1 MAENVVELAIEFG
14 VCYNHGGPLRW
25 SPVVVEIFMTSWLAR
40 KATVEE
46 ELFERVPDVLCDWV
60 KFAGHRR
67 GIPAAPL
74 REAVAAVK
82 QFRKEMLESAHDAD
96 SWGPA
101 KALVMAAKEAGV
113 DMTDPDAIGEFIEQM
128 NEGLTA

>member
-1 MAENVVELAIEFG
+1 
-14 VCYNHGGPLRW
+14 
-25 SPVVVEIFMTSWLAR
+25 MTSWPAR

-46 ELFERVPDVLCDWV
+46 GFFERVPDVLRDWV

-67 GIPAAPL
+67 GIPTAPL
-74 REAVAAVK
+74 RGAVAAVK
-82 QFRKEMLESAHDAD
+82 QFRKEMLESAHDPN

-101 KALVMAAKEAGV
+101 KALVIAAKEAGV
-113 DMTDPDAIGEFIEQM
+113 DMRDPDAIGEFIERM